1 MMRWSA
7 TAAAAVLGIVWAASV
22 AHANAD
28 LPVIERIVRGTVL
41 IERAAT
47 GRYERAQVGDTLGQQ
62 DAVLLRGERSRLD
75 VRCPNNRLGRSP
87 VRDVLSGIQAICPDV
102 TTVRRSRD
110 EDEFLALLRGDFP
123 YVTGVP
129 DGPVV
134 LRWPE
139 MAGAEAGYRVA
150 VYRQVRGELTEQLW
164 ATTVAEEWVAY
175 GGPALVAGETYGLV
189 VEPGAAGEP
198 LCGKRDGAGDAG
210 LERWRSQQCLRTPI
224 QLLTAELSPDLQAL
238 QENLADLAVDEETA
252 ALALAHRYG
261 AAGLYWPMMDL
272 LEPLVAGETA
282 LASGYRLL
290 GDAYL
295 QAGWMDAAAV
305 AYGRALRMSTVG
317 ADRQTPLAAAMGLAK
332 VAAWQGD
339 QPRAADYL
347 WRALGESS
355 RLRDG
360 EQADLIVQLLRKLD

>member
-1 MMRWSA
+1 MMRWRV
-7 TAAAAVLGIVWAASV
+7 TAAAAVLGIVGAASV
-22 AHANAD
+22 APAQAD
-28 LPVIERIVRGTVL
+28 LPVIEQIVRGTVL

-47 GRYERAQVGDTLGQQ
+47 GRYVRARVGDTLGQQ

-102 TTVRRSRD
+102 ITVRRSRD

-164 ATTVAEEWVAY
+164 ATTVAEERVTYA
-175 GGPALVAGETYGLV
+175 GPALVAGETYGLV
-189 VEPGAAGEP
+189 VEPGAVGEP
-198 LCGKRDGAGDAG
+198 LCGERDLVDNAG
-210 LERWRSQQCLRTPI
+210 LERWRSQRCFRTSLQP
-224 QLLTAELSPDLQAL
+224 LTAATMADLQAL

-261 AAGLYWPMMDL
+261 AAGLYGPAMDL
-272 LEPLVAGETA
+272 LEPLVAEGMVS
-282 LASGYRLL
+282 ASVYRLL
-290 GDAYL
+290 GETYL
-295 QAGWMDAAAV
+295 RAGWMDAAAM
-305 AYGRALRMSTVG
+305 AHGRALRLSPLG
-317 ADRQTPLAAAMGLAK
+317 GDRQTPLAAAMGLAK

-360 EQADLIVQLLRKLD
+360 EQADVIVQLLRKLD